1 MGKTFVTADTHFG
14 HGNIIKYC
22 NRPYGSV
29 QQMNESLINNWNRT
43 VSKDDTVIFLGD
55 LAFRGR
61 DTDWLN
67 RLNGNIIRVRGNH
80 DYSGRDE
87 FDMDYEGENIHFT
100 HWPEAQTVSS
110 GKWNI
115 HGHKH
120 DKGQLV
126 DINRRSM
133 CVSTELTA
141 YKPIELR
148 ELLKIR
154 DEAVEDGATV
164 CKLSEGRKRNR

>member
-14 HGNIIKYC
+14 HSNIIKYC
-22 NRPYGSV
+22 GRPYGSV
-29 QQMNESLINNWNRT
+29 KQMDESLINNWNRT
-43 VSKDDTVIFLGD
+43 VGKDDTVIFLGD

-61 DTDWLN
+61 DTDWLSQ
-67 RLNGNIIRVRGNH
+67 LHGNIIRVRGNH
-80 DYSGRDE
+80 DSKGQDS

-100 HWPEAQTVSS
+100 HWPEAQPVKT

-120 DKGQLV
+120 DKGQLI

-141 YKPIELR
+141 YTPIELR

-154 DEAVEDGATV
+154 NEAVEDGAV
-164 CKLSEGRKRNR
+164 VYKLGGSRKR